1 MKIEV
6 IKTENPNIV
15 QIVLNGSEATED
27 SEDDDDDDDDES
39 WAEESSDKEKLS
51 IAHCWGSSG
60 WQGVIKKTV
69 AEVKVMDLNLSGSVF
84 RG

>member
-6 IKTENPNIV
+6 MKTDNPNNV
-15 QIVLNGSEATED
+15 KLVLNGSEATED
-27 SEDDDDDDDDES
+27 SLDDDDDDDES
-39 WAEESSDKEKLS
+39 WAEESSGKEELS

-69 AEVKVMDLNLSGSVF
+69 AEVKVMDINLSGSVF
-84 RG
+84 GG